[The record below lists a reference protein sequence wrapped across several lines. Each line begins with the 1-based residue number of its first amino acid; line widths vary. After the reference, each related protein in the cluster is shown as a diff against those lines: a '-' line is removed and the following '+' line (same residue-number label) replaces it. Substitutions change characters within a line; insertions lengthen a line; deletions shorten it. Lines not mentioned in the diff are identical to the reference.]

1 VRRPL
6 LPTVSYWTVAVLL
19 RKLNSEVR
27 GTAEGRKDTK
37 LIEKT
42 VERTDADDMP
52 APQDEPSIV
61 DMPISRLVPGSD
73 TDATNARRE
82 RRARRGSST
91 AEPLDFN
98 AKRERRA
105 RRASPAAEPLDA
117 DPAAPDV
124 ANPGSVSTGIEAHQ
138 TDREAGQASNG
149 ERRRGL
155 RAVRAEQRAAADAAS
170 AVDGAASAGALAQL
184 PDASA
189 ATAETL
195 SVELSDKKS
204 SRSTRALARAERTQQ
219 DAAAAL
225 HDAGEHPA
233 LGALNRHL
241 NMLTQ
246 QLETAHRVVGRVAA
260 ERDAL
265 RQQLAD
271 LEGIPV
277 EQIVVTSVATA
288 TDDRPARTREHGHG
302 EHRAAKLR
310 EHGEPVDAAPNAMAR
325 LNYFRHEDIAV
336 MRRRRQVAALCL
348 LGVVLV
354 LWTLSKM
361 GYLQT
366 PENVGKDSLS
376 QLPVVGELMS
386 YMLAGWVLYRIV
398 KMGGKGVKWIFPSEP
413 KHKRR

>member
-1 VRRPL
+1 
-6 LPTVSYWTVAVLL
+6 
-19 RKLNSEVR
+19 
-27 GTAEGRKDTK
+27 
-37 LIEKT
+37 
-42 VERTDADDMP
+42 
-52 APQDEPSIV
+52 
-61 DMPISRLVPGSD
+61 
-73 TDATNARRE
+73 
-82 RRARRGSST
+82 
-91 AEPLDFN
+91 
-98 AKRERRA
+98 
-105 RRASPAAEPLDA
+105 
-117 DPAAPDV
+117 
-124 ANPGSVSTGIEAHQ
+124 
-138 TDREAGQASNG
+138 
-149 ERRRGL
+149 
-155 RAVRAEQRAAADAAS
+155 
-170 AVDGAASAGALAQL
+170 LAQL

-189 ATAETL
+189 ATAGTL
-195 SVELSDKKS
+195 AVELSDKKS

-277 EQIVVTSVATA
+277 EQIVVTSVAAA
-288 TDDRPARTREHGHG
+288 TDDRPARTREHG
-302 EHRAAKLR
+302 EHRAARMR
-310 EHGEPVDAAPNAMAR
+310 EHGEHVDPAPPSAMAR

-348 LGVVLV
+348 LGVVLL

-366 PENVGKDSLS
+366 PENVGKDSLA

-386 YMLAGWVLYRIV
+386 YMLAGWVFYRII

>member
-1 VRRPL
+1 
-6 LPTVSYWTVAVLL
+6 
-19 RKLNSEVR
+19 
-27 GTAEGRKDTK
+27 
-37 LIEKT
+37 
-42 VERTDADDMP
+42 M
-52 APQDEPSIV
+52 
-61 DMPISRLVPGSD
+61 DMPINSLDPAPD
-73 TDATNARRE
+73 PEATNARRE

-105 RRASPAAEPLDA
+105 RRASSAAEPLVA
-117 DPAAPDV
+117 EPAAPDV
-124 ANPGSVSTGIEAHQ
+124 TDLVGASTAIEAQQ
-138 TDREAGQASNG
+138 TDREAGQAATENI
-149 ERRRGL
+149 
-155 RAVRAEQRAAADAAS
+155 AAADAG
-170 AVDGAASAGALAQL
+170 GAGGEATSAGALARL
-184 PDASA
+184 PEASV
-189 ATAETL
+189 ATTETL
-195 SVELSDKKS
+195 AVALSDKKS
-204 SRSTRALARAERTQQ
+204 SRNTRALARAERTQQ
-219 DAAAAL
+219 EAAAAL

-233 LGALNRHL
+233 VGALNRHL

-277 EQIVVTSVATA
+277 EQIVVTSIAVAA
-288 TDDRPARTREHGHG
+288 EDRSVRTREHGHG

-310 EHGEPVDAAPNAMAR
+310 EHGELADPAPPNAMAR

-336 MRRRRQVAALCL
+336 MRRRRQIAALCL
-348 LGVVLV
+348 FGVVLV
-354 LWTLSKM
+354 LWVLSKM

-366 PENVGKDSLS
+366 PENVGKDSLA

-398 KMGGKGVKWIFPSEP
+398 RMGGKGVKWIFPDEP